1 MLSNAIL
8 GPPGLDMGALMNM
21 ANDMFS
27 GMMNQPQT
35 QSSKSAPPKSAAPPA
50 DEDVDDLD

>member
-1 MLSNAIL
+1 
-8 GPPGLDMGALMNM
+8 MGALMNM

-27 GMMNQPQT
+27 GMMQGTPGA
-35 QSSKSAPPKSAAPPA
+35 SRAAPSAIKQPPV

>member
-1 MLSNAIL
+1 
-8 GPPGLDMGALMNM
+8 MGALMNM

-27 GMMNQPQT
+27 GMMQGPPGANRAPSTAIT
-35 QSSKSAPPKSAAPPA
+35 QPPA